1 MSILVVGLSHK
12 TAPIEVREKLNFPE
26 ATVPEALRKLVS
38 YEGIREGLI
47 LSTCNRVEIYA
58 SVQDS
63 ANGIERIKQFIS
75 DYHGL
80 SREALEQSLYVY
92 PDAQG
97 VRHTF
102 RVASSLDSM
111 VLGEAQILGQ
121 LKDAFDISLK
131 AKTTSTILNKL
142 IKKAISVA
150 KRVRTETRLAE
161 GAVSISTAAVEL
173 AKKIFG
179 ELTGKYVML
188 LGAGEMAELAAQHL
202 LGNGVKNIMVANRTF
217 ERAEELATE
226 FKGDAIRFENF
237 PDALVMVDILICA
250 TGASHYVVDR
260 DMVSRVLKERRNKPI
275 FMIDISN
282 PRNIDPE
289 VDKVDNVYLYDIDDL
304 QSKVDVNTGGRA
316 REAEKAEELITQEV
330 ETYPQWERALDAV
343 PTIVDLRE
351 KVEDIRKREL
361 DKTIGSLNG
370 ITDDQKRAMEAMSQ
384 AIVNK
389 LLHAPLVVLK
399 QAASAPGE
407 GDNTIAIA
415 RRLFNLDKELKR
427 PVRGHGAASP
437 GKEDPERSQEPH
449 TSKSNCR

>member
-1 MSILVVGLSHK
+1 MGIVVVGLSHK
-12 TAPIEVREKLNFPE
+12 SAPIEVREKLNFPE
-26 ATVPEALRKLVS
+26 STLPNALRKLMT
-38 YEGIREGLI
+38 YEGVRESLI
-47 LSTCNRVEIYA
+47 MSTCNRVEIYA

-63 ANGIERIKQFIS
+63 AKGIDRIKQFIS

-92 PDAQG
+92 PDALG

-111 VLGEAQILGQ
+111 VVGEAQILGQ
-121 LKDAFDISLK
+121 LKDAFDIALK
-131 AKTTSTILNKL
+131 TKTTSTIMNKL

-161 GAVSISTAAVEL
+161 GAVSISSAAVEL

-179 ELTGKYVML
+179 DLVGKTVML

-202 LGNGVKNIMVANRTF
+202 LGNGVKNIMVVNRTF
-217 ERAEELATE
+217 ERAEELAKE
-226 FKGDAIRFENF
+226 FKGDAIRFEHF
-237 PDALVMVDILICA
+237 PDSLVMVDILICA
-250 TGASHYVVDR
+250 TGAPNYVVRR
-260 DMVSRVLKERRNKPI
+260 DMVSRALKERRHKPI
-275 FMIDISN
+275 FLIDISN
-282 PRNIDPE
+282 PRNIDPD

-304 QSKVDVNTGGRA
+304 QSKVDVNTEGRTKEAA
-316 REAEKAEELITQEV
+316 RAEELVTLEV
-330 ETYPQWERALDAV
+330 ETYLQWERALDAV

-351 KVEDIRKREL
+351 KVEEVRKREL
-361 DKTIGSLNG
+361 DKALGSLNG
-370 ITDDQKRAMEAMSQ
+370 ISDDQKRAVEAMSQ

-399 QAASAPGE
+399 QAASTPDT
-407 GDNTIAIA
+407 GDNTIAVA

-427 PVRGHGAASP
+427 PGHEKAAESTESAIS
-437 GKEDPERSQEPH
+437 GQDAGQE
-449 TSKSNCR
+449 SKCR

>member
-1 MSILVVGLSHK
+1 MGIIVIGLSHK

-26 ATVPEALRKLVS
+26 STLPSALGKLMS
-38 YEGIREGLI
+38 YEGVRESMI
-47 LSTCNRVEIYA
+47 VSTCNRVEIYA
-58 SVQDS
+58 SAPDS
-63 ANGIERIKQFIS
+63 AKGIDRIKQFIS

-80 SREALEQSLYVY
+80 SRESLEQSLYVY

-121 LKDAFDISLK
+121 LKDAFDVALK
-131 AKTTSTILNKL
+131 TKTTSTILNKL
-142 IKKAISVA
+142 MKKAISVA
-150 KRVRTETRLAE
+150 KRVRTETKLAE
-161 GAVSISTAAVEL
+161 GAVSISSAAVEL

-179 ELTGKYVML
+179 DLEGKHVML

-217 ERAEELATE
+217 ERAEELAKE
-226 FKGDAIRFENF
+226 FKGDAIRFEHF

-250 TGASHYVVDR
+250 TGAPHYVVNR
-260 DMVSRVLKERRNKPI
+260 EMIARALKERRNKPI

-289 VDKVDNVYLYDIDDL
+289 TDKVDNVYLYDIDDL
-304 QSKVDVNTGGRA
+304 QSKVDVNTEGRA
-316 REAEKAEELITQEV
+316 REAQKAEEIVSLEV
-330 ETYPQWERALDAV
+330 ETYLQWERALDAV

-351 KVEDIRKREL
+351 KIEDIRKREL
-361 DKTIGSLNG
+361 EKTLGGLNG
-370 ITDDQKRAMEAMSQ
+370 INEDQRRAVEAMSQ

-399 QAASAPGE
+399 QAASTPGE
-407 GDNTIAIA
+407 GDSTIAIA

-427 PVRGHGAASP
+427 PGAHEKAIEASGSEGLKP
-437 GKEDPERSQEPH
+437 GSE
-449 TSKSNCR
+449 SKCR

>member
-1 MSILVVGLSHK
+1 MSIVVVGLSHK

-26 ATVPEALRKLVS
+26 HTLPDALRKLMS
-38 YEGIREGLI
+38 YEGIRESLI
-47 LSTCNRVEIYA
+47 VSTCNRVEIYA

-63 ANGIERIKQFIS
+63 AKGIDRIKQFIA

-92 PDAQG
+92 PEAQG

-102 RVASSLDSM
+102 RVASSLDSL

-121 LKDAFDISLK
+121 LKDAFDIALK
-131 AKTTSTILNKL
+131 TKTTSTILNKL

-161 GAVSISTAAVEL
+161 GAVSISSAAVEL

-179 ELTGKYVML
+179 ELEGKHVML

-217 ERAEELATE
+217 ERAEELAAE
-226 FKGDAIRFENF
+226 FKGDAIRFEHF

-250 TGASHYVVDR
+250 TGAPHYVVTR
-260 DMVSRVLKERRNKPI
+260 EMITRALKERRNKPI

-289 VDKVDNVYLYDIDDL
+289 VDKADNVYLYDIDDL
-304 QSKVDVNTGGRA
+304 QSKVDVNTEGRA
-316 REAEKAEELITQEV
+316 REAEKAEEIVAREV
-330 ETYPQWERALDAV
+330 ETYLQWERGLDAV

-351 KVEDIRKREL
+351 KVEDVRRREL
-361 DKTIGSLNG
+361 EKTLGILNG
-370 ITDDQKRAMEAMSQ
+370 ITDDDRRAIEAMSQ

-399 QAASAPGE
+399 QAAASKDEGE
-407 GDNTIAIA
+407 ATIAVA
-415 RRLFNLDKELKR
+415 RRLFNLDKELRR
-427 PVRGHGAASP
+427 PEDRHHPPEEQPVKKEPKP
-437 GKEDPERSQEPH
+437 GTEAK
-449 TSKSNCR
+449 CR

>member
-1 MSILVVGLSHK
+1 MGIIVVGLSHK

-26 ATVPEALRKLVS
+26 STLPDALRKLMT
-38 YEGIREGLI
+38 YEGVRESLI
-47 LSTCNRVEIYA
+47 VSTCNRVEIYA
-58 SVQDS
+58 YVQDS
-63 ANGIERIKQFIS
+63 AKGIDRIKQYIS

-80 SREALEQSLYVY
+80 TREALERSLYVY

-111 VLGEAQILGQ
+111 VVGEAQILGQ
-121 LKDAFDISLK
+121 LKDAFDIALK
-131 AKTTSTILNKL
+131 TKTTSTIMNKL

-161 GAVSISTAAVEL
+161 GAVSISSAAVEL

-179 ELTGKYVML
+179 DLVGKTVML

-217 ERAEELATE
+217 ERAEELAKE
-226 FKGDAIRFENF
+226 FKGDAIRFEHF
-237 PDALVMVDILICA
+237 PDSLVMVDILICA
-250 TGASHYVVDR
+250 TGAPNYVVR
-260 DMVSRVLKERRNKPI
+260 REMVSRALKERRHKPI
-275 FMIDISN
+275 FLIDISN
-282 PRNIDPE
+282 PRNIDPD

-304 QSKVDVNTGGRA
+304 QSKVDVNTEGRSK
-316 REAEKAEELITQEV
+316 EALRAEELVTLEV
-330 ETYPQWERALDAV
+330 ETYLQWERALDAV

-351 KVEDIRKREL
+351 KVEDVRKREL
-361 DKTIGSLNG
+361 DKALGSLNE
-370 ITDDQKRAMEAMSQ
+370 ISEDQKRAVEAMSQ

-399 QAASAPGE
+399 QAASMPE
-407 GDNTIAIA
+407 TGDNTIAVA

-427 PVRGHGAASP
+427 PGHEKAAESTESVIP
-437 GKEDPERSQEPH
+437 GQDAGQE
-449 TSKSNCR
+449 SKCR

>member
-1 MSILVVGLSHK
+1 MGIIVVGLSHK

-26 ATVPEALRKLVS
+26 ATVPEALRKLVD

-63 ANGIERIKQFIS
+63 AIGIERIKQFIS

-80 SREALEQSLYVY
+80 SREALDQSLYVY

-121 LKDAFDISLK
+121 LKDAFDIALK
-131 AKTTSTILNKL
+131 AKTTSTILNKV

-179 ELTGKYVML
+179 ELTGKNVML

-217 ERAEELATE
+217 ERAEELAKE
-226 FKGDAIRFENF
+226 FKGDAIRFEHF
-237 PDALVMVDILICA
+237 PDALVMADILICA
-250 TGASHYVVDR
+250 TGAPQYVVNR

-316 REAEKAEELITQEV
+316 KEAEKAEELITQEV
-330 ETYPQWERALDAV
+330 ETYLQWERALDAV

-351 KVEDIRKREL
+351 KVEDVRKREF
-361 DKTIGSLNG
+361 DKTIASWNG
-370 ITDDQKRAMEAMSQ
+370 VTEDQRLAVEAMSQ

-399 QAASAPGE
+399 QAASTPGE
-407 GDNTIAIA
+407 GDTTIAVA

-427 PVRGHGAASP
+427 PVREKVVG
-437 GKEDPERSQEPH
+437 SQVNNEQEH
-449 TSKSNCR
+449 SRESKNICQ

>member
-1 MSILVVGLSHK
+1 MGIVVVGLSHK

-26 ATVPEALRKLVS
+26 HTLPDSLRKLMG
-38 YEGIREGLI
+38 YEGIRESLI
-47 LSTCNRVEIYA
+47 VSTCNRVEIYA

-63 ANGIERIKQFIS
+63 AQGIDRIKQFIS
-75 DYHGL
+75 EYHGL
-80 SREALEQSLYVY
+80 PREALEQSLYVY

-102 RVASSLDSM
+102 RVASSLDSL

-121 LKDAFDISLK
+121 LKDAFDIALK
-131 AKTTSTILNKL
+131 TKTTSTILNKL

-161 GAVSISTAAVEL
+161 GAVSISSAAVEL

-179 ELTGKYVML
+179 DLNGKNVML

-217 ERAEELATE
+217 ERAEELAKE
-226 FKGDAIRFENF
+226 FKGDAIRFEHF
-237 PDALVMVDILICA
+237 PDALLMVDILICA
-250 TGASHYVVDR
+250 TGASHYVVKR
-260 DMVSRVLKERRNKPI
+260 DMVSRALKERRNKPI

-289 VDKVDNVYLYDIDDL
+289 VDKIDNVYLYDIDDL
-304 QSKVDVNTGGRA
+304 QSKVNVNTEGRA
-316 REAEKAEELITQEV
+316 KEAEKAEEIVTQEV
-330 ETYPQWERALDAV
+330 ETYLQWERALDAV

-351 KVEDIRKREL
+351 KVEDVRKREL
-361 DKTIGSLNG
+361 EKTLGSLNG
-370 ITDDQKRAMEAMSQ
+370 ISEDQKRAVDLMSQ
-384 AIVNK
+384 SIVNK
-389 LLHAPLVVLK
+389 LLHAPLVILK
-399 QAASAPGE
+399 QAASNPGS

-427 PVRGHGAASP
+427 PGHEKAAEP
-437 GKEDPERSQEPH
+437 DNAAIREESQE
-449 TSKSNCR
+449 SKSKCR

>member
-1 MSILVVGLSHK
+1 MGIIVVGLSHK

-26 ATVPEALRKLVS
+26 STLPDALRKLMT
-38 YEGIREGLI
+38 YEGVRESLI
-47 LSTCNRVEIYA
+47 MSTCNRMEIYA

-63 ANGIERIKQFIS
+63 AKGIDRIKQFIS

-80 SREALEQSLYVY
+80 SREALEHSLYVY

-111 VLGEAQILGQ
+111 VVGEAQILGQ
-121 LKDAFDISLK
+121 LKDAFDIALK
-131 AKTTSTILNKL
+131 SKTTSTILNKL

-179 ELTGKYVML
+179 DMVGKTVML

-217 ERAEELATE
+217 ERAEELAKE
-226 FKGDAIRFENF
+226 FKGDAIRFEHF
-237 PDALVMVDILICA
+237 PDSLVMVDILICA
-250 TGASHYVVDR
+250 TGAPNYVVR
-260 DMVSRVLKERRNKPI
+260 REMVSRALKERRHKPI
-275 FMIDISN
+275 FLIDISN
-282 PRNIDPE
+282 PRNIDPD

-304 QSKVDVNTGGRA
+304 QSKVDVNTEGRA
-316 REAEKAEELITQEV
+316 KEAARAEELVTLEV
-330 ETYPQWERALDAV
+330 ETYLQWERALDAV

-351 KVEDIRKREL
+351 KVEDVRKREL
-361 DKTIGSLNG
+361 DKALGSLNG
-370 ITDDQKRAMEAMSQ
+370 ISEDQKRAVEAMSQ

-399 QAASAPGE
+399 QAASMPDT
-407 GDNTIAIA
+407 GDNTIAVA

-427 PVRGHGAASP
+427 PGQEKTAESNESVIP
-437 GKEDPERSQEPH
+437 GQDAGQE
-449 TSKSNCR
+449 SKCR

>member
-1 MSILVVGLSHK
+1 MGILVVGLSHK
-12 TAPIEVREKLNFPE
+12 SAPIEVREKLNFPE
-26 ATVPEALRKLVS
+26 DTLPEALRKLMA
-38 YEGIREGLI
+38 YEGIRESLI
-47 LSTCNRVEIYA
+47 ISTCNRVEIYA
-58 SVQDS
+58 SVMES
-63 ANGIERIKQFIS
+63 AKGIDQVKQFIS
-75 DYHGL
+75 DYDGL
-80 SREALEQSLYVY
+80 SRDVLEQSLYVY

-121 LKDAFDISLK
+121 LKDAFDIALK
-131 AKTTSTILNKL
+131 TKTTSTILNKL

-150 KRVRTETRLAE
+150 KRVRTETKLAE
-161 GAVSISTAAVEL
+161 GAVSISSAAVEL

-179 ELTGKYVML
+179 VLEGKRVML

-217 ERAEELATE
+217 ERAEELAKE
-226 FKGDAIRFENF
+226 FNGDAIRFEHF
-237 PDALVMVDILICA
+237 PDALMMVDILICA
-250 TGASHYVVDR
+250 TGAPNYVVNR
-260 DMVSRVLKERRNKPI
+260 DMAGRALKERRHKPI

-304 QSKVDVNTGGRA
+304 QSKVDVNTEGRA
-316 REAEKAEELITQEV
+316 KEAERAEELVTQEV
-330 ETYPQWERALDAV
+330 ETYLQWERGLDAV

-351 KVEDIRKREL
+351 KIEDIRKREL
-361 DKTIGSLNG
+361 EKTIGSLNG
-370 ITDDQKRAMEAMSQ
+370 ITDDQKRAVDMMSQ

-399 QAASAPGE
+399 QAASAMGS

-415 RRLFNLDKELKR
+415 RRLFNLDQELKR
-427 PVRGHGAASP
+427 PGHERIAEAP
-437 GKEDPERSQEPH
+437 GQEDVQRDEGK
-449 TSKSNCR
+449 KSSCR

>member
-1 MSILVVGLSHK
+1 MAIVIVGLSHK
-12 TAPIEVREKLNFPE
+12 SAPIKVREKLNFPE
-26 ATVPEALRKLVS
+26 QTLPDALRKLMT
-38 YEGIREGLI
+38 YDGIRESMI
-47 LSTCNRVEIYA
+47 VSTCNRVEIYS
-58 SVQDS
+58 SVRDS
-63 ANGIERIKQFIS
+63 SEGIDRIKQFIAE
-75 DYHGL
+75 YHNL
-80 SREALEQSLYVY
+80 SREVLEKSLYVY

-102 RVASSLDSM
+102 RVASSLDSL

-131 AKTTSTILNKL
+131 TKTTSTILNKL
-142 IKKAISVA
+142 MKKAISVA
-150 KRVRTETRLAE
+150 KRVRTETKLAE
-161 GAVSISTAAVEL
+161 GAVSISSAAVEL

-179 ELTGKYVML
+179 ELEGKHVML

-226 FKGDAIRFENF
+226 FKGDAIRFEHF

-250 TGASHYVVDR
+250 TGAPNYVVKR
-260 DMVSRVLKERRNKPI
+260 DMVSSALRERRNKPI

-289 VDKVDNVYLYDIDDL
+289 VDKIDNVYLYDIDDL
-304 QSKVDVNTGGRA
+304 QSKVDVNTEGRA
-316 REAEKAEELITQEV
+316 KEAEQAESIVLQEV
-330 ETYPQWERALDAV
+330 ETYLQWERGLDAV

-351 KVEDIRKREL
+351 KVDDVRRREFE
-361 DKTIGSLNG
+361 KTISSLNDV
-370 ITDDQKRAMEAMSQ
+370 TEDQKRAIEAMSQ

-399 QAASAPGE
+399 QAAATPGE
-407 GDNTIAIA
+407 GDATISIA

-427 PVRGHGAASP
+427 PDNREHGIVDPGVASA
-437 GKEDPERSQEPH
+437 PEG
-449 TSKSNCR
+449 TKSPCR

>member
-1 MSILVVGLSHK
+1 MGIVVVGLSHK

-26 ATVPEALRKLVS
+26 ATVPEALRKLIS
-38 YEGIREGLI
+38 YEGIRESLI

-63 ANGIERIKQFIS
+63 AIGIERIKQFIS

-80 SREALEQSLYVY
+80 SQAALEQSLYVY
-92 PDAQG
+92 PEAQG

-121 LKDAFDISLK
+121 LKDAFEIALK
-131 AKTTSTILNKL
+131 TKTTSTILNKL

-150 KRVRTETRLAE
+150 KRVRTETKLAQ

-179 ELTGKYVML
+179 ELEGKVVML

-217 ERAEELATE
+217 ERAEELAKE
-226 FKGDAIRFENF
+226 FKGDAIRFEHF
-237 PDALVMVDILICA
+237 PDALVMADILICA
-250 TGASHYVVDR
+250 TGAQQYVVKR
-260 DMVSRVLKERRNKPI
+260 DIVSRALKERRHKPI

-289 VDKVDNVYLYDIDDL
+289 VAKVDNVYLYDIDDL
-304 QSKVDVNTGGRA
+304 QGKVDVNTEGRSK
-316 REAEKAEELITQEV
+316 EAEKAEELIIHEV
-330 ETYPQWERALDAV
+330 ETYLQWERALDAV

-351 KVEDIRKREL
+351 KVEDVRKREL
-361 DKTIGSLNG
+361 DKTLGSLNG
-370 ITDDQKRAMEAMSQ
+370 ITEEQKHAVEAMSQ

-399 QAASAPGE
+399 QAAANPDT

-427 PVRGHGAASP
+427 PVSEKVVEMPTHDDAEHSR
-437 GKEDPERSQEPH
+437 E
-449 TSKSNCR
+449 SKDSCR

>member
-1 MSILVVGLSHK
+1 MGIVVVGLSHK
-12 TAPIEVREKLNFPE
+12 SAPIEVREKLYFPE
-26 ATVPEALRKLVS
+26 DTLPDALRKLMS
-38 YEGIREGLI
+38 YEGIRESLI
-47 LSTCNRVEIYA
+47 VSTCNRVEIYA

-63 ANGIERIKQFIS
+63 AQGIDQIKRYIS
-75 DYHGL
+75 EYHGIP
-80 SREALEQSLYVY
+80 REALEGSLYVY

-102 RVASSLDSM
+102 RVASSLDSL
-111 VLGEAQILGQ
+111 VVGEAQILGQ

-131 AKTTSTILNKL
+131 TKTTSTILNKL
-142 IKKAISVA
+142 IKKSISVA

-161 GAVSISTAAVEL
+161 GAVSISSAAVEL

-179 ELTGKYVML
+179 DLTGKTVML

-217 ERAEELATE
+217 ERAEELAKE
-226 FKGDAIRFENF
+226 FKGDAIRFEHF

-250 TGASHYVVDR
+250 TGAQQYVVKR
-260 DMVSRVLKERRNKPI
+260 DMVNKVIKDRRHKPI

-304 QSKVDVNTGGRA
+304 QSKVNVNTEGRA
-316 REAEKAEELITQEV
+316 KEAERAEEIVTQEV
-330 ETYPQWERALDAV
+330 ETYLQWERGLDAV

-351 KVEDIRKREL
+351 KVEDVRKREL
-361 DKTIGSLNG
+361 DKAMSALTG
-370 ITDDQKRAMEAMSQ
+370 INDDQRRTLEIMSQ

-399 QAASAPGE
+399 QAAAAPDA
-407 GDNTIAIA
+407 GDKTIAVA
-415 RRLFNLDKELKR
+415 RRLFNLDKDLQKPVHGKR
-427 PVRGHGAASP
+427 VEPLEEKAPAAPVTR
-437 GKEDPERSQEPH
+437 KDV
-449 TSKSNCR
+449 C

>member
-1 MSILVVGLSHK
+1 MGIIVVGLSHK

-26 ATVPEALRKLVS
+26 STLPEALRKLMS
-38 YEGIREGLI
+38 YEGVRESMI
-47 LSTCNRVEIYA
+47 VSTCNRVEIYA
-58 SVQDS
+58 SAPDS
-63 ANGIERIKQFIS
+63 AKGIDGIKQFIS
-75 DYHGL
+75 EYHGL
-80 SREALEQSLYVY
+80 SRDTLEQSLYVY

-121 LKDAFDISLK
+121 LKDAFDIALK
-131 AKTTSTILNKL
+131 TKTTSTILNKL

-161 GAVSISTAAVEL
+161 GAVSISSAAVEL

-179 ELTGKYVML
+179 DLEGKHVML

-226 FKGDAIRFENF
+226 FKGDAIRFEHF

-250 TGASHYVVDR
+250 TGAPNYVVTR
-260 DMVSRVLKERRNKPI
+260 EMVTKTLKQRRNKPI

-304 QSKVDVNTGGRA
+304 QSKVDVNTEGRA
-316 REAEKAEELITQEV
+316 REAEKAEDIVAHEV
-330 ETYPQWERALDAV
+330 ETYLQWERGLDAV

-351 KVEDIRKREL
+351 KVEDVRKREL
-361 DKTIGSLNG
+361 EKTLSSLNG
-370 ITDDQKRAMEAMSQ
+370 ISDDDRRAIEAMSQ

-399 QAASAPGE
+399 QAASSKDE
-407 GDNTIAIA
+407 GDTTIAVA
-415 RRLFNLDKELKR
+415 RRLFNLDKELRR
-427 PVRGHGAASP
+427 PDDRHHPSSELPSQNGPKPGAAA
-437 GKEDPERSQEPH
+437 K
-449 TSKSNCR
+449 CR

>member
-1 MSILVVGLSHK
+1 MGIVVVGLSHK

-26 ATVPEALRKLVS
+26 NTLPDALRKLMT
-38 YEGIREGLI
+38 YEGIRESLI
-47 LSTCNRVEIYA
+47 MSTCNRVEIYA

-63 ANGIERIKQFIS
+63 AQGIDRIKQFIS

-80 SREALEQSLYVY
+80 SREALERSLYVY

-111 VLGEAQILGQ
+111 VVGEAQILGQ
-121 LKDAFDISLK
+121 LKDAFDMALK
-131 AKTTSTILNKL
+131 TKTTSTILNKL

-161 GAVSISTAAVEL
+161 GAVSISSAAVEL

-179 ELTGKYVML
+179 DLAGKTVML

-217 ERAEELATE
+217 ERAEELAKE
-226 FKGDAIRFENF
+226 FKGDAIRFEHF
-237 PDALVMVDILICA
+237 PDSLVMVDILICA
-250 TGASHYVVDR
+250 TGAPNYVVKR
-260 DMVSRVLKERRNKPI
+260 DIVSRALKERRHKPI

-289 VDKVDNVYLYDIDDL
+289 VDKVDGAYLYDIDDL
-304 QSKVDVNTGGRA
+304 QSKVDVNTEGRA
-316 REAEKAEELITQEV
+316 KEAARAEELVTLEV
-330 ETYPQWERALDAV
+330 ETYLQWERALDAV

-351 KVEDIRKREL
+351 KVEDVRRREL
-361 DKTIGSLNG
+361 DKTLGSLNG
-370 ITDDQKRAMEAMSQ
+370 MTDDQKRAVEAMSQ

-399 QAASAPGE
+399 QAASAPGA
-407 GDNTIAIA
+407 GDNTISIA
-415 RRLFNLDKELKR
+415 RRLFNLDQELKR
-427 PVRGHGAASP
+427 PGYEKAAGLNDSAV
-437 GKEDPERSQEPH
+437 PEQGSG
-449 TSKSNCR
+449 SKSKCR